1 MPSEPI
7 NIYQDQDK
15 KYQWHTRGENCPYCD
30 AMDGRIYTLDT
41 YATSGVYPGFHK
53 GCDCYAVEVPQ
64 DTELSD
70 LDIFGSALNMRNN
83 SWLNVLFGQ
92 WENIWLPGYF
102 TNAQTILSNAKPGMT
117 AAEALKIAN
126 EAYNFGMF
134 TDYGFPGNI
143 YYPWNVNMNVN
154 KSTWRRTPDLLKD
167 IYAGVKELQSGGYL
181 ATVLSGKGGLFIQG
195 APTQTQVTR
204 SNLS

>member
-1 MPSEPI
+1 
-7 NIYQDQDK
+7 
-15 KYQWHTRGENCPYCD
+15 
-30 AMDGRIYTLDT
+30 
-41 YATSGVYPGFHK
+41 
-53 GCDCYAVEVPQ
+53 
-64 DTELSD
+64 
-70 LDIFGSALNMRNN
+70 MRNN

-181 ATVLSGKGGLFIQG
+181 ATVLSGKGGLFIK
-195 APTQTQVTR
+195 APQLKPKSPAQTYHNNYIFWWR
-204 SNLS
+204 WISGEDCLIWFIN

>member
-1 MPSEPI
+1 MPGEPI

-117 AAEALKIAN
+117 RRSFEIATKLTTS
-126 EAYNFGMF
+126 ACSQTM
-134 TDYGFPGNI
+134 FPGI
-143 YYPWNVNMNVN
+143 LLPLECKYECY
-154 KSTWRRTPDLLKD
+154 KSTWRRTRIFLK
-167 IYAGVKELQSGGYL
+167 
-181 ATVLSGKGGLFIQG
+181 TFM
-195 APTQTQVTR
+195 
-204 SNLS
+204 